1 MIVDSVSVQ
10 PDQIDSVAPT
20 SMTNR
25 MLRKGSENVLKPAM
39 FSDMTESQTLPNRS
53 TTRCRIIFTTAIRL
67 SSLQMMKLKL
77 SPFRLQNLVLGLA
90 TAGILLTAAS
100 AFAQRLPGTENGEWR
115 YLGGDAGHTRSSPL
129 NQINGDNFGDL
140 EVAWIWRTDNFGPN
154 LDYFSRST
162 PIYVDGMLY
171 TVATP
176 RRQVV
181 AIDPDTG
188 ETLWAFREPE
198 TIRHLRSPRQA
209 YGKGVAYAEVD
220 GRGVIYVTSPA
231 FFLWALDAKT
241 GRPLENWGTRVP
253 LEGFSDTGTI
263 DLIPPLVSDWGRWQ
277 DRSASYDANYG
288 IPRELGMVTASAP
301 PIVVNGVVVVLVG
314 HQPSYGQTR
323 IENVPGDIMG
333 FDARNGE
340 FLWKFHVIPRP
351 GEVGHETWHNDA
363 WQWSG
368 DMSSWAPAS
377 ADPELGLVYI
387 VTNASTVQTYAGHRP
402 GDNLF
407 GGCILALDVR
417 TGERRWHFQ
426 IHRSD
431 QWNYDLPTPPMLMD
445 LTVDGQRIPALIQ
458 NTKQGLIFAFNRET
472 GEPIWPIEDRPVF
485 QTEVPGNYTS
495 PTQPYPTRPEPVDR
509 IVVDG
514 LTEEFVVDYTPE
526 LKQQALEILSHY
538 RVGGLYV
545 PPLPENH
552 DNDFYNNVGCI
563 GGGNIIPHPPVADPS
578 TGLMFASHRR
588 RCFAPTFMAPTG
600 GVDEDDP
607 NYAVP
612 SATGATPNSTPTTGT
627 TVAAWLPGGFR
638 EPSDAQASFVS
649 VTGLPTIDGVPLYKR
664 MNNQLSAFQMNTG
677 ERSWSVPVGETPD
690 VLTNNPHLAGL
701 EIPNTG
707 GAGWS
712 IQMVAGDLL
721 VQTRSL
727 SQGTGQIVPDAPLQL
742 HGRDKL
748 TGEILGSVELPA
760 PGQYGMMTYMHEGK
774 QYIVVQ
780 IGSVQTGFP
789 GSLVA
794 YALP

>member
-1 MIVDSVSVQ
+1 MIV
-10 PDQIDSVAPT
+10 DSVAPT
-20 SMTNR
+20 SMTNG

-77 SPFRLQNLVLGLA
+77 SPFRLPNLVLGLA
-90 TAGILLTAAS
+90 TAGMLLTAAS

-162 PIYVDGMLY
+162 PIYVHGMLY

-181 AIDPDTG
+181 AIDPNTG